1 VRKEKRRGEE
11 KKGEQTRRNKK
22 RKSKAKKG
30 KLSSL
35 KVLLLGNSG
44 KKCVQR
50 KRLDFYIISG
60 VNLLVFSFT

>member
-1 VRKEKRRGEE
+1 VRRRKESRRDE
-11 KKGEQTRRNKK
+11 TRKE
-22 RKSKAKKG
+22 KSKAKKG